1 MEINSVFDRSR
12 VISAAASMF
21 LLISVVS
28 SPMYPKTA
36 NADGLFQE
44 ELSAS
49 FGGKNGRSNNKDD
62 APSSYNRNLTKPKSK
77 TNHPI

>member
-1 MEINSVFDRSR
+1 MEINAVFDRSR

-36 NADGLFQE
+36 NADGLV
-44 ELSAS
+44 LRPR
-49 FGGKNGRSNNKDD
+49 GGVYKEK
-62 APSSYNRNLTKPKSK
+62 
-77 TNHPI
+77 